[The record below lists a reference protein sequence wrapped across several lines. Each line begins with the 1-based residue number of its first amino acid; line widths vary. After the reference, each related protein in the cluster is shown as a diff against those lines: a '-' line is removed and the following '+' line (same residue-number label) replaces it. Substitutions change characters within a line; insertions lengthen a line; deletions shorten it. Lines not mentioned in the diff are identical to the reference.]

1 MSDLMRVEPVPDG
14 RAIQP
19 GAPPIQEKKPA
30 REGSGY
36 WRGLDGLR
44 ALAVLGVVVFHLAPG
59 GLPGGFLGVD
69 VFFVISG
76 YLITSLIVRERSRDG
91 RTKLSSF
98 WMRRVR
104 RLYPAIVVLVIVL
117 IPVTALWDTRALVSS
132 RPTFGMGLIYMTNWW
147 FIFHHVPYFQTFG
160 PPPLLLHLWS
170 LAIEEQYYLIW
181 PPLLVLLLRWLR
193 PNRVAGIALVGAI
206 GSAVL
211 MILLY
216 HGAGSVNRVY
226 YGSDTH
232 AEGLLLGSALGLL
245 VPPYRLPRHIGTR
258 TRKILDR
265 SGAAALVGLV
275 LLAFLS
281 SQGDTFTWRGG
292 LLLAVL
298 LTGVAVVVGAHPATR
313 LSKAL
318 AVGPLRWLG
327 TRSYSVYLW
336 QWPVVVLTLR
346 SGALPMSGIEAVV
359 VRIAAIA
366 MISEVSYRF
375 VEQPFRTRRAQA
387 ALRRLLEH
395 SAELR
400 WSAAAVGAVFAAAV
414 VSLVTVAQVPAL
426 PEASI
431 GTSTAAALAPIENLA
446 PTPAERSTLVP
457 ATHPTNSTDPTN
469 PTNPTTTIPSGPA
482 HRVSVL
488 AIGDSVMLAA
498 SAELNSVFQ
507 SAIVVDADVG
517 RQPSAGLV
525 RLAAYR
531 SAGRLQGLR
540 ALVLGLGS
548 NGPFTAADLTQV
560 RQLVAGVPLVV
571 LINVRVSDSWG
582 AVTNQTIDSVAGAP
596 GFKVVDWY
604 GASAR
609 PGLLWPDGVHPDPA
623 GQQVY
628 ATLVAQAVTSA
639 STVGTPAQ
647 MSSPSSSPTHSAL
660 TKTAAKTS
668 S

>member
-1 MSDLMRVEPVPDG
+1 MPDLMRVEPVPDG
-14 RAIQP
+14 HAVP
-19 GAPPIQEKKPA
+19 PVAPPIQENKAA
-30 REGSGY
+30 RQARGY
-36 WRGLDGLR
+36 SPGLDGLR
-44 ALAVLGVVVFHLAPG
+44 ALAVLGVVAYHLAPG

-76 YLITSLIVRERSRDG
+76 YLITSLIVRERNREG

-98 WMRRVR
+98 WMRRIR

-117 IPVTALWDTRALVSS
+117 VPVTSLWDTPALVSS
-132 RPTFGMGLIYMTNWW
+132 RPTFLMGLFYMTNWW

-181 PPLLVLLLRWLR
+181 PPLLVLLLRWQR
-193 PNRVAGIALVGAI
+193 PNRVAGLALVGAI

-232 AEGLLLGSALGLL
+232 AAGLLLGSALGLL

-265 SGAAALVGLV
+265 SGTAALVGLL
-275 LLAFLS
+275 LLAFLAG
-281 SQGDTFTWRGG
+281 QGDAFTWRGG

-298 LTGVAVVVGAHPATR
+298 LTGIVVVVGAHPATR
-313 LSKAL
+313 LSKGL
-318 AVGPLRWLG
+318 AISPLRWLG

-346 SGALPMSGIEAVV
+346 SGALPMSGTQAVV
-359 VRIAAIA
+359 VRIAAIVV
-366 MISEVSYRF
+366 ISEASYRF
-375 VEQPFRTRRAQA
+375 VERPFRTGRAQA

-414 VSLVTVAQVPAL
+414 VSLVTVAQAPAL
-426 PEASI
+426 PETSI
-431 GTSTAAALAPIENLA
+431 GTATAAALAPIENLG
-446 PTPAERSTLVP
+446 PTPPGTTADPSALIP
-457 ATHPTNSTDPTN
+457 ALDPTN
-469 PTNPTTTIPSGPA
+469 PTYPTNPTTTLPA
-482 HRVSVL
+482 VPANRVSVL

-498 SAELNSVFQ
+498 SADLNSVFQ
-507 SAIVVDADVG
+507 SSIIVDADVG
-517 RQPSAGLV
+517 RQPADGLV

-531 SAGRLQGLR
+531 SAGRLRGLR
-540 ALVLGLGS
+540 ALVIGLGS
-548 NGPFTAADLTQV
+548 NGPFTAADLSQV
-560 RQLVAGVPLVV
+560 GQLAAGVPLVV
-571 LINVRVSDSWG
+571 LVNVRVSDSWG
-582 AVTNQTIDSVAGAP
+582 AVSNQTIDSVTGAP
-596 GFKVVDWY
+596 GFKIVNWY
-604 GASAR
+604 AASAR
-609 PGLLWPDGVHPDPA
+609 PGLMWPDGVHPDPA

-628 ATLVAQAVTSA
+628 ATLIAQAVMSA
-639 STVGTPAQ
+639 SPA
-647 MSSPSSSPTHSAL
+647 SSSPTHSAL
-660 TKTAAKTS
+660 SNAAAKTPS
-668 S
+668 